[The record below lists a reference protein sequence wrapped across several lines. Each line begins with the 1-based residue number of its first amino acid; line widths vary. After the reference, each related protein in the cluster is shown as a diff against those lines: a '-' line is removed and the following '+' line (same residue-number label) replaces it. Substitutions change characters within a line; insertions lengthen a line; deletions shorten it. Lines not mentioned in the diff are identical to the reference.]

1 MPAFAGAASGLAAT
15 SCCAGERL
23 ATRLSTAPPRRRS
36 AGRAA
41 VSLREQRW
49 RGCAHTGLLTMAG
62 ACVHEGAGLLGGGAG
77 GECENGDNAEH
88 LSEVAAGTEGGGATK
103 RGEIKRRPVR
113 GVAAAELILCASKKA
128 APAATASLP
137 ETYTGSIKR
146 SVNAS
151 KTHEGEQNDG
161 GPAGHMAGGRAR
173 GWGGGRRLG
182 RGGASAPPA
191 ASRHSV
197 RIHMAHRAPGRKQH
211 TPCSQ
216 RGACGA
222 HDHTAVPGVPAPH
235 QLGGGHRHHTWLLFL
250 TGST

>member
-1 MPAFAGAASGLAAT
+1 
-15 SCCAGERL
+15 
-23 ATRLSTAPPRRRS
+23 
-36 AGRAA
+36 
-41 VSLREQRW
+41 
-49 RGCAHTGLLTMAG
+49 
-62 ACVHEGAGLLGGGAG
+62 VHEGAGLLGGGAG

-103 RGEIKRRPVR
+103 RGEINKKAGPGCRRGKTHSLRV
-113 GVAAAELILCASKKA
+113 GEKA

-173 GWGGGRRLG
+173 GWGGGRSAGGSGWGPG
-182 RGGASAPPA
+182 RWRER
-191 ASRHSV
+191 ASRCEPAQC
-197 RIHMAHRAPGRKQH
+197 AHPHGTPRARSQATHALLPRLS
-211 TPCSQ
+211 SQ

-222 HDHTAVPGVPAPH
+222 HTRS
-235 QLGGGHRHHTWLLFL
+235 HRHTLCCCTRHLWPFSSLLFL
-250 TGST
+250 RPDRIINVILFFKF

>member
-1 MPAFAGAASGLAAT
+1 MPAFAGASSGLAAT

-62 ACVHEGAGLLGGGAG
+62 ACVHEGAGLLGGRGAG

-103 RGEIKRRPVR
+103 RGEINKKAGPGCRRGKTHSLRV
-113 GVAAAELILCASKKA
+113 GEKA

-182 RGGASAPPA
+182 RGGGER
-191 ASRHSV
+191 ASRGEPAQCAHP
-197 RIHMAHRAPGRKQH
+197 HMAHRAR
-211 TPCSQ
+211 SQ
-216 RGACGA
+216 ATHALLSARRMRCTRSHCCARRA
-222 HDHTAVPGVPAPH
+222 SPPPA
-235 QLGGGHRHHTWLLFL
+235 GGGDTATTPGF
-250 TGST
+250 SS